1 MNTSSPACNDPCC
14 TTRRGILGGMLA
26 LGGASLLGTRSVMAQ
41 TQVQAPQRQ
50 LQQAPKVPPH
60 RIAHRIDTHH
70 HFNTPRWVA
79 AVATRERL
87 NPRARDWTP
96 AQSIDEMDR
105 NGVATSMLSITNPGL
120 WFGDNEATR
129 ALARDCNEH
138 LAGYV
143 RDHPGRFGSFAAMP
157 LPDVDTTLR
166 EIAFAL
172 DELKFDGI
180 GLFTSYGGSKWLGDP
195 AFNPVYEELN
205 RRKALVFVHP
215 TAPDCCGNL
224 IPDVPASLI
233 EYGTDTSRAIAS
245 LLFTGTAARYPD
257 IRFIFSHAGGTAPY
271 LILRF
276 QRLERNMKEREK
288 RLPNGLM
295 HELRKF
301 HYDTALSTSPV
312 PLGALLKLVPVTQV
326 LFGTDFPSGGNMVDG
341 VKGLAECGFSAPD
354 LRAIER
360 DNALRLVP
368 RLGG

>member
-1 MNTSSPACNDPCC
+1 
-14 TTRRGILGGMLA
+14 MLA
-26 LGGASLLGTRSVMAQ
+26 LGGASLLGSRSVMAQ
-41 TQVQAPQRQ
+41 SRVQTPQRQ
-50 LQQAPKVPPH
+50 LQSAPKAQPH
-60 RIAHRIDTHH
+60 RIDVHH
-70 HFNTPRWVA
+70 HFNTPRWVK

-105 NGVATSMLSITNPGL
+105 NGVATSMMSITNPGL

-129 ALARDCNEH
+129 ALSRDCNEH

-157 LPDVDTTLR
+157 LPDVDASLR

-180 GLFTSYGGSKWLGDP
+180 GLFTSYGGTKWLGDP

-271 LILRF
+271 LILRY
-276 QRLERNMKEREK
+276 QRLERNMKDREK
-288 RLPNGLM
+288 RLPNGLV

-301 HYDTALSTSPV
+301 HYDTALATSPV

-341 VKGLAECGFSAPD
+341 VKGLAECGFGAGE

-368 RLGG
+368 RLNRQG

>member
-1 MNTSSPACNDPCC
+1 MNTTSFACIDPCC
-14 TTRRGILGGMLA
+14 KTRRGILGGMLA
-26 LGGASLLGTRSVMAQ
+26 LGGASLLGARGGMAQ
-41 TQVQAPQRQ
+41 TQMQIPQRQ
-50 LQQAPKVPPH
+50 MQSTPKMRPH
-60 RIAHRIDTHH
+60 RIDVHH

-87 NPRARDWTP
+87 NPRARDWTA
-96 AQSIDEMDR
+96 AQSIEEMDR
-105 NGVATSMLSITNPGL
+105 NGVATSLLSITNPGL
-120 WFGDNEATR
+120 FFGDSEATR

-138 LAGYV
+138 LGGYV

-157 LPDVDTTLR
+157 LPDVDATLR

-172 DELKFDGI
+172 DELKCDGV
-180 GLFTSYGGSKWLGDP
+180 GLFTSYGGTKWLGDP

-276 QRLERNMKEREK
+276 QRLERTMKEREK
-288 RLPNGLM
+288 RLPRGLM
-295 HELRKF
+295 HELQKF
-301 HYDTALSTSPV
+301 HYDTALATSPV
-312 PLGALLKLVPVTQV
+312 TLGALLKLVSVKQV
-326 LFGTDFPSGGNMVDG
+326 LFGTDFPSGGDMADG
-341 VKGLAECGFSAPD
+341 VKGLAGCGFSAAD
-354 LRAIER
+354 LRSIER
-360 DNALRLVP
+360 ENALRLLP
-368 RLGG
+368 RLSN

>member
-1 MNTSSPACNDPCC
+1 MNTPTLSCIHSCC
-14 TTRRGILGGMLA
+14 TARRGILGGMLA
-26 LGGASLLGTRSVMAQ
+26 LGGASLLGARSVMAQ
-41 TQVQAPQRQ
+41 PQAQTLQRQ
-50 LQQAPKVPPH
+50 LQPARRTQ
-60 RIAHRIDTHH
+60 AHRIDVHH

-87 NPRARDWTP
+87 NPRARDWTA
-96 AQSIDEMDR
+96 AQSIEEMDR

-120 WFGDNEATR
+120 WFGDAEATR
-129 ALARDCNEH
+129 SLTRDCNDR
-138 LAGYV
+138 LAGFV

-157 LPDVDTTLR
+157 LPDVDATLR
-166 EIAFAL
+166 EIAYAM
-172 DELKFDGI
+172 DVLKCDGV
-180 GLFTSYGGSKWLGDP
+180 GLFTSYTDKWLGDP

-215 TAPDCCGNL
+215 TAPNCCGNL

-276 QRLERNMKEREK
+276 QRLERTMKERET
-288 RLPNGLM
+288 RLPKGLM
-295 HELRKF
+295 HELQKF
-301 HYDTALSTSPV
+301 HYDTALATSPV
-312 PLGALLKLVPVTQV
+312 TLGALLKIVPVTQV

-341 VKGLAECGFSAPD
+341 VKGLAECGFSAAE

-360 DNALRLVP
+360 DNALRLLPKLPV
-368 RLGG
+368 

>member
-1 MNTSSPACNDPCC
+1 MRANDTALSCISSCC
-14 TTRRGILGGMLA
+14 VTRRGILGGMLA
-26 LGGASLLGTRSVMAQ
+26 LGGASLLGSRAAMAQ
-41 TQVQAPQRQ
+41 ARIQTPQRQ
-50 LQQAPKVPPH
+50 LQPARKAP
-60 RIAHRIDTHH
+60 AHRIDVHH

-87 NPRARDWTP
+87 NPRARDWTA
-96 AQSIDEMDR
+96 AQSIEEMDR

-120 WFGDNEATR
+120 WFGDSEATQG
-129 ALARDCNEH
+129 LARDCNEH
-138 LAGYV
+138 VAGFV

-157 LPDVDTTLR
+157 MPDVDATLR

-172 DELKFDGI
+172 DELRCDGV
-180 GLFTSYGGSKWLGDP
+180 GLFTSYAGSKWLGDP

-224 IPDVPASLI
+224 IPGVPASLI

-276 QRLERNMKEREK
+276 QRLERTMKEREK
-288 RLPNGLM
+288 RLPQGLM

-312 PLGALLKLVPVTQV
+312 PLGGLLKLVPVTQV
-326 LFGTDFPSGGNMVDG
+326 LFGTDFPSGGIMADG
-341 VKGLAECGFSAPD
+341 VKGLAECGLSAAE

-360 DNALRLVP
+360 GNALRLLP
-368 RLGG
+368 RLKG